1 MVLFQILNVEFDFV
15 LLRTLQKN
23 VLIISFLMDWEG
35 NLRRLASDC
44 IVTLLSA

>member
-15 LLRTLQKN
+15 LLRTLQKKN

-35 NLRRLASDC
+35 NLRRLAVVWLV
-44 IVTLLSA
+44 IVL

>member
-1 MVLFQILNVEFDFV
+1 MVLFQILNAEFDFV

-35 NLRRLASDC
+35 NLRRLAVVWLV
-44 IVTLLSA
+44 IVL